1 MHSTLRCFLFLFSLA
16 HTITQG
22 QSLLVSPTDSLVR
35 LDGLHTE
42 SVWQRAQLATGF
54 VLNFPN
60 DTALAYNHTNVRVT
74 FDANYLYL
82 AVVCYDKDPQKRIIA
97 SSLRRDW
104 EWDQNDNFTVYI
116 DPFGDRTNG
125 FTFNITPLGVEREGQ
140 MFNGERVA
148 PEWDNK
154 WKSAVKRFPDRWQG
168 EMAIPFKSL
177 RYRKNTTFFLM
188 NFARHDLKNNQ
199 RASWRRVPIAYR
211 ISGLA
216 FADTVRF
223 TRPLP
228 NPGPNISLIPY
239 IAGNGTQNFV
249 EGSRQPVYGFSI
261 GGDIKVAVTPSLNL
275 DVTVNPDFSQ
285 VEVDQQVTNLNRFE
299 IFYPERRQFFLE
311 NNDLFANLGFEQ
323 SRPFFSRRIGIGVD
337 TTTGLIVQNPISV
350 GARLSGK
357 IDKNWRI
364 GVLSTLTGR
373 QRERGI
379 ERELYNVAILQRQV
393 FTRSNVVAFLVD
405 RQSSSNSSNG
415 PYTRVAGG
423 EFNLLTADNRWSG
436 KVWVHKVFRPD
447 LTGKPT
453 DQAAHGALLTY
464 TSENL
469 TVEWAHEYIG
479 QQYQINDVGFVA
491 RQGQWGFFPNAA
503 YTAYPEKSRFFVSH
517 GPSAEATIYTSPRGK
532 LLDRE
537 LNFSYDV
544 ALRNTT
550 EASVGYY
557 NYFIYLF
564 SPFDPTNSDGP
575 ELPQS
580 STYRTHG
587 GFWSFASD
595 RRKLFQVQAE
605 GWFGRYFNGTNVN
618 VAPSIS
624 YRFQPY
630 GSISVVAEHNNIRL
644 PQPYNSAS
652 YWLVGPRLEL
662 SFTRS
667 LFLTTVVQYNEQAR
681 NVNLN
686 ARFQWRFKPVSDLFV
701 VYQENYLPPNLNIKN
716 RFLALKLTYWLNV

>member
-1 MHSTLRCFLFLFSLA
+1 MHSALRNSFFLFFLSVTA
-16 HTITQG
+16 QA
-22 QSLLVSPTDSLVR
+22 QSLLVSPTDSLIR
-35 LDGLHTE
+35 IDGLHTE
-42 SVWQRAQLATGF
+42 SVWQRAQSATGF

-60 DTALAYNHTNVRVT
+60 DTATAYNNTDVRVT
-74 FDANYLYL
+74 FDDNYLYV
-82 AVVCYDKDPQKRIIA
+82 AVVCYDRDPQKRIIA

-104 EWDQNDNFTVYI
+104 EWDRNDNFTVYL

-154 WKSAVKRFPDRWQG
+154 WRSAVRRFPDRWQG
-168 EMAIPFKSL
+168 EMAIPFKSI
-177 RYRKNTTFFLM
+177 RYRRNTTFFLM

-199 RASWRRVPIAYR
+199 RAAWRRVPIAYN
-211 ISGLA
+211 ISALA

-239 IAGNGTQNFV
+239 VAANGAQNFL
-249 EGSRQPVYGFSI
+249 EGDGKPYYGSSI
-261 GGDIKVAVTPSLNL
+261 GGDMKVAVTPSLNL

-299 IFYPERRQFFLE
+299 IFFPERRQFFLE
-311 NNDLFANLGFEQ
+311 NNDLFTTLGFRL
-323 SRPFFSRRIGIGVD
+323 SRPFFSRRIGIGRD
-337 TTTGLIVQNPISV
+337 TTTGQIVQNPISF

-373 QRERGI
+373 QRARGI
-379 ERELYNVAILQRQV
+379 ERELYNVAIVQRQV
-393 FTRSNVVAFLVD
+393 FTRSNVVGFLVD
-405 RQSSSNSSNG
+405 RQSSVNSING

-436 KVWVHKVFRPD
+436 KIWAHKAFRPD
-447 LTGKPT
+447 LEGKAT
-453 DQAAHGALLTY
+453 ESAAHGALLTY
-464 TSENL
+464 TSRNL
-469 TVEWAHEYIG
+469 TLEWAHEYIG
-479 QQYQINDVGFVA
+479 REYRINDVGFVA
-491 RQGQWGFFPNAA
+491 RRGQWGFFPNAS
-503 YTAYPEKSRFFVSH
+503 YTAYPEKSQKIVSH
-517 GPSAEATIYTSPRGK
+517 GPSFEGNIYTGLDGR

-537 LNFSYDV
+537 LNFLYDV
-544 ALRNTT
+544 ALKNTT
-550 EASVGYY
+550 EFTVGYY
-557 NYFIYLF
+557 DYFTYLF
-564 SPFDPTNSDGP
+564 SPFDPTNAEGI
-575 ELPQS
+575 ELPQNS
-580 STYRTHG
+580 SYRTRG
-587 GFWSFASD
+587 GFWYLQSD
-595 RRKLFQVQAE
+595 RRKLFQFQVE
-605 GWFGRYFNGTNVN
+605 GWAGGYFNGTNVN

-630 GSISVVAEHNNIRL
+630 GSISVVAEHNDIRL
-644 PQPYNSAS
+644 PRPYNSAS
-652 YWLVGPRLEL
+652 FWLVGPRLEL
-662 SFTRS
+662 SFTRN

-686 ARFQWRFKPVSDLFV
+686 ARFQWRFKPVSDFFV
-701 VYQENYLPPNLNIKN
+701 VYQENYLPPSLRIKN
-716 RFLALKLTYWLNV
+716 RFLVLKATYWLNV